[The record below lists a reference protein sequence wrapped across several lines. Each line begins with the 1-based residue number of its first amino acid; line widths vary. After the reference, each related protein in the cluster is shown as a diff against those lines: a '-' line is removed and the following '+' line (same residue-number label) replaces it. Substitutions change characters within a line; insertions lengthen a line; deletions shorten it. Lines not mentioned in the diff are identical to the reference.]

1 MQDKKELIKITQK
14 RIIYLDVLKILATFA
29 VITMHVASIH
39 WYTES
44 PSSFNWNVF
53 NFYDSIV
60 RWAVPIF
67 VMISGAL
74 FLNNSKELDIK
85 KLYKKNIFRIITAFI
100 FWSMFYTIKTNN
112 FFVKGKA
119 SIVPFFR
126 SFIEGHYHLWF
137 LYMIVGLY
145 MMVPILRKVTADK
158 KVTEYFLII
167 SIIFSFIIPTICKMP
182 TISKVLGYVNLNF
195 EYITYFVLGYYL
207 SENEISVKTRKII
220 YVFSL
225 IGFLVTIFGSSII
238 ANYKMEPF
246 GLYGEISLNIFLET
260 IGIFVFIKNRKYNI
274 DYKKSEILNKLVKY
288 SFGIY
293 LIHVLVIDDI
303 KKIGITPLTFNPI
316 ISIPIISILIFI
328 ISLIISAIINH
339 IPILK
344 KYIV

>member
-1 MQDKKELIKITQK
+1 MEKKKELIKTTPK
-14 RIIYLDVLKILATFA
+14 RIVYLDILKILATFG
-29 VITMHVASIH
+29 VITMHVAAIH

-44 PSSFNWNVF
+44 PSSFNWKVF

-60 RWAVPIF
+60 RWVVPIF

-74 FLNNSKELDIK
+74 FLDNSKELNIK
-85 KLYKKNIFRIITAFI
+85 KLYKKNILRIITAFI
-100 FWSMFYTIKTNN
+100 FWSLIYAIKTNN
-112 FFVKGKA
+112 FFVKGKE
-119 SIVPFFR
+119 SIVPFLR
-126 SFIEGHYHLWF
+126 SFFEGHYHLWF

-158 KVTEYFLII
+158 KVTEYFFII

-182 TISKVLGYVNLNF
+182 TISKVLGYVNF
-195 EYITYFVLGYYL
+195 KYITYFVLGYYL
-207 SENEISVKTRKII
+207 SKNEISVKTRKII

-225 IGFLVTIFGSSII
+225 MGFLVTIFGSSII
-238 ANYKMEPF
+238 ANYKKIPF
-246 GLYGEISLNIFLET
+246 GLYNEFYLNVFLET
-260 IGIFVFIKNRKYNI
+260 IGLFVFVKNIKFNI
-274 DYKKSEILNKLVKY
+274 NNKQSNILNKLVKY

-316 ISIPIISILIFI
+316 ISIPIISILTFI